1 MSSNAIYK
9 AVKRSNMNTLIVS
22 VIVLAIAVAA
32 GAYWSVPYFTAK
44 FTGPTPIDEAG
55 LEAITADS
63 DTMYFQQIKA
73 SEVFDS
79 GYEEYT
85 EYDNGS
91 QRTDAYFAI
100 ALVGERVVIVRLAN
114 PVDES
119 QTVYTGTF
127 KTPDSIQREIFDDF
141 RSEVPDFADDLVPLL
156 LDNKENTVA
165 WYGGTGVLVL
175 LLLGGIWGV
184 FNFVQRSANPNQ
196 HPILKKL
203 AVYGDVESVVDS
215 IDKELNSMPDEL
227 GKLKLT
233 RNWVVYGSGGTLEA
247 IPYRDLVWV
256 YKMIQKGKYNSKTFF
271 AHICDKNGK
280 LIAVPAKEE
289 QVNAMLQAA
298 LSRAPWAFAGYS
310 DDLKKAWDKDRQ
322 QLVVAVEQRKAQ
334 FDAQSPFA

>member
-22 VIVLAIAVAA
+22 VIVLAIAIAA
-32 GAYWSVPYFTAK
+32 GGYWSVPYFTAM
-44 FTGPTPIDEAG
+44 FTGPTPVEEAA
-55 LEAITADS
+55 LAEITAES
-63 DTMYFQQIKA
+63 GTMYFQQIKA
-73 SEVFDS
+73 DEVIDA

-91 QRTDAYFAI
+91 QRTDAYFAV
-100 ALVGERVVIVRLAN
+100 AVVGERLVIVRLAN

-127 KTPDSIQREIFDDF
+127 KAPDSVQREIFDDF
-141 RSEVPDFADDLVPLL
+141 RREYPDIVDYVVPLL
-156 LDNKENTVA
+156 LDTKENTVL

-184 FNFVQRSANPNQ
+184 INFIQRSANPNQ

-203 AVYGDVESVVDS
+203 AAYGDVESVADS

-233 RNWVVYGSGGTLEA
+233 RNWVVYGNGGTFEA

-256 YKMIQKGKYNSKTFF
+256 YKMIQQNKSVKSYF
-271 AHICDKNGK
+271 AHICDRNGK

-289 QVNAMLQAA
+289 QVNTMLQAI
-298 LSRAPWAFAGYS
+298 LSRAPWSFAGYS
-310 DDLKKAWDKDRQ
+310 EDLKKAWDKDRQ

-334 FDAQSPFA
+334 FDTQNPFA